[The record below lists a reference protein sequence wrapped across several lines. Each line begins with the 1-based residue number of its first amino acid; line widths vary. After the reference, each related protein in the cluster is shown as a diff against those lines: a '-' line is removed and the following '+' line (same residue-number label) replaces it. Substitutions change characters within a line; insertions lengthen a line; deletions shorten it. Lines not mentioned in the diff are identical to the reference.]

1 MEKLGKTFESLNLQD
16 IEAAAFRAFRGHSGK
31 REVIKFKND
40 FESECNALYSALK
53 DGSWRQKLS
62 YRKLVKVNNNGKV
75 RNIESPSLY
84 TRIYQHLFLNIIE
97 ETYFSKDNRLGVN
110 CKQGYG
116 ITATDKSKSAVKRLK
131 HIFYDC
137 RFLNYYLVIDQRKCY
152 EHISTKVFRKMLK
165 RMISDTELVDFA
177 TDVCFAGKTLPIGT
191 PTSPLAHHIIMLW
204 FDYIIK
210 GMTRYSVRYADN
222 CFLSFSTKEE
232 AHQAMW
238 RIQNYWWYELGLRAK
253 RHSIIIAPMTK
264 PCDFCGFVFHRNP
277 GRKVTDHDKG
287 YVTIRKSIIRR
298 AAKCRKDVSWASYF
312 GIMQHSDSYRIMI
325 NTERNMNLSSLTQKI
340 RINRNL
346 DAKNIEIKEL
356 LNRKITIYDY
366 ELRYNSQREANW
378 IKCLIGFEE
387 TENGEPTG
395 RIAAREFHGNYQGI
409 IQFIQMCEREY
420 GKKDILPIE
429 EVEIENQCG
438 YIFKG
443 STNQLN
449 YIIQ

>member
-1 MEKLGKTFESLNLQD
+1 MKKLGKTFKSLNLQD
-16 IEAAAFRAFRGHSGK
+16 IEAAALRAFRGHSGK
-31 REVIKFKND
+31 REVIKFKNN
-40 FESECNALYSALK
+40 FGSECNVLYSALQ

-116 ITATDKSKSAVKRLK
+116 ITATEKSKSAVKRLK
-131 HIFYDC
+131 HIFFDC

-177 TDVCFAGKTLPIGT
+177 TDICFAGKTLPIGT

-204 FDYIIK
+204 FDYIVK

-222 CFLSFSTKEE
+222 CFLSFPTKEE
-232 AHQAMW
+232 AHRAKW
-238 RIQNYWWYELGLRAK
+238 RIQNYWWYELGIRAK
-253 RHSIIIAPMTK
+253 KHSITIAPMNK
-264 PCDFCGFVFHRNP
+264 PCDFCGFVFHRNAD
-277 GRKVTDHDKG
+277 KKTTDHNKG
-287 YVTIRKSIIRR
+287 YVTIRRSITRG
-298 AAKCRKDVSWASYF
+298 AVKCRKDVSWASYF
-312 GIMQHSDSYRIMI
+312 GIMQHSDSYKIMI
-325 NTERNMNLSSLTQKI
+325 NIEYNMNLSSLTQKI

-387 TENGEPTG
+387 TENGELTG

-409 IQFIQMCEREY
+409 IQFIQMCEQEY
-420 GKKDILPIE
+420 GKKNLLPIE
-429 EVEIENQCG
+429 EAEIENQCG

-449 YIIQ
+449 YIEQ